1 MIDSGQNMKGTGSQ
15 MQTKTTS
22 SCNNEIF
29 NDTGAANFL
38 RSHRLGVLATSSHEN
53 NSPQTALV
61 YYVLD
66 EELNIFIL
74 TSRESRK
81 CKNIIQNNKV
91 SFLIG
96 QEVNPI
102 VLQLEGMASI
112 VTDANIKFKITK
124 LLAAAANANPK
135 SLSFPPQ
142 FYIAGKNEIIMISV
156 KELKYSN
163 FTYR

>member
-1 MIDSGQNMKGTGSQ
+1 MKGTASQ

-29 NDTGAANFL
+29 NDTGAVNFL
-38 RSHRLGVLATSSHEN
+38 RSHRLGVLATSSHED

-66 EELNIFIL
+66 KELNIFIL

-96 QEVNPI
+96 QEVDPI
-102 VLQLEGMASI
+102 VLQLEGIASV
-112 VTDANIKFKITK
+112 VTDTKIKFEVAK
-124 LLAAAANANPK
+124 LLAVAANANPK

-163 FTYR
+163 FTHR